1 MVSNNGTSFYSREEL
16 KQLGFKQLGKNVL
29 ISRKAS
35 IYGAEKMSIGNNVR
49 IDDFCILSGKIV
61 IGDFVHIAAYSALF
75 GGSEG
80 IELKNFSGLS
90 SRCVIYA
97 SSDDYSGEFLTNP
110 TIPDKYTNVINKKV
124 VLEKHVI
131 IGTGSSIMPGVI
143 VGEGSAVG
151 SMSLVNK
158 PLQSWGI
165 YCGVPCRKV
174 KDRSMTLL
182 DIEKEFIESIND

>member
-1 MVSNNGTSFYSREEL
+1 MSNNGTSFYSREEL
-16 KQLGFKQLGKNVL
+16 KQLGFKQLGNNVL

-158 PLQSWGI
+158 PLQPWGI

>member
-1 MVSNNGTSFYSREEL
+1 MSNNGTSFYSREEL